1 MKTAKLIKDNLKG
14 FTGYAGLYKCT
25 PAIVKENSGK
35 PRSNYVICSTADVMD
50 TGIEPCSNHRKN
62 IETCAFIA
70 DKNGK
75 VLSWIRLN
83 GSQLGTSSH
92 ERVFRNMGYT
102 LIG

>member
-1 MKTAKLIKDNLKG
+1 
-14 FTGYAGLYKCT
+14 
-25 PAIVKENSGK
+25 
-35 PRSNYVICSTADVMD
+35 MD

-75 VLSWIRLN
+75 VLSWIKLN

-92 ERVFRNMGYT
+92 ERCFRNMGYT